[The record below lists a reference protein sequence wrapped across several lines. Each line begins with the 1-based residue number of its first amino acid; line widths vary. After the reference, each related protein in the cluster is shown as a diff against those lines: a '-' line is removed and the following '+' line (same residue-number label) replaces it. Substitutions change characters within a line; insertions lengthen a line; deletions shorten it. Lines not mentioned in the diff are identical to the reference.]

1 VPIGVVIPR
10 GADARRDGGGVSSP
24 RRADPV
30 ARRRDEPRRPCCTAA
45 VVMDMSK
52 YFNRV
57 LDIDPRRRVA
67 RVEPGIVLDAR
78 RILDS

>member
-1 VPIGVVIPR
+1 
-10 GADARRDGGGVSSP
+10 
-24 RRADPV
+24 
-30 ARRRDEPRRPCCTAA
+30 
-45 VVMDMSK
+45 MDISR